1 MSDVQAPFAPKQ
13 PSPRTHHGDTV
24 DDPYA
29 WLRDGENPEVLAFL
43 KDNNTY
49 TETHT
54 EHLDG
59 LREQIFGEIKSRTKE
74 TDLTVPSRKGDWW
87 YYTRTEEGKQYGIHC
102 RTAATGDTPPDLGD
116 GGPLPGET
124 ILLDENALAEG
135 HEFFALGAFTI
146 TPDGNLLAYSV
157 DTTGDERFTLRFKD
171 LRTGE
176 ALADEITG
184 IFYGGA
190 WSHGGEAL
198 FYTRVDESWRPY
210 QVYRHDLGAK
220 GEDALVHEE
229 TDERF
234 WVGVDLSRSERYLF
248 LESHSKITSEIR
260 YLASDRPTEE
270 FALFG
275 SGRRHGVEVTVDHQG
290 DRFLVLHNDGAE
302 NFTLGWAPLDDTS
315 AFNPILEHRADTRIL
330 DVDAFSTHLVV
341 SYRRDGLTGVSI
353 LDFAEGTGYGEPVE
367 LSFPEPIYT
376 VHPSANP
383 DYVSGQVR
391 LSYTSMITPD
401 SVFDYD
407 LATRELLLRKR
418 KEVLGG
424 YRPEDYE
431 QRREWAVAEDG
442 TRVPISVMYRKGITA
457 DGTAPCLIYGY
468 GSYETSI
475 DPYFAVP
482 RLSLV
487 DRGMVFAIAH
497 VRGGGEMGR
506 AWYDNGKML
515 HKRNT
520 FTDFV
525 ACAEHLVKA
534 GWSAPDKLVARGGSA
549 GGLLMGAI
557 ANLAPQ
563 RFAGVVAD
571 VPFVDALNTILD
583 PSLPL
588 TVIEWEEWGNP
599 LEDPEVYE
607 YMKSYTPYENV
618 AATEY
623 PAILAVTSLHDT
635 RVLFHEP
642 AKWIARLREVATGG
656 PFLLKTE
663 MEAGHGGRSGRYD
676 AWKEQAFA
684 LAWIL
689 DTAEAV

>member
-13 PSPRTHHGDTV
+13 PSPREHHGDTV

-49 TETHT
+49 TEAHT
-54 EHLDG
+54 KHLDG

-87 YYTRTEEGKQYGIHC
+87 YYSRTEEGKQYGIHC

-116 GGPLPGET
+116 GGPLPGES
-124 ILLDENALAEG
+124 ILLDENVLAEG

-146 TPDGNLLAYSV
+146 TPDGNLLAYST

-171 LRTGE
+171 LSTGE

-184 IFYGGA
+184 VFYGGA

-198 FYTRVDESWRPY
+198 FYTRVDDSWRPF
-210 QVYRHDLGAK
+210 QVYRHDLGST

-229 TDERF
+229 ADERF
-234 WVGVDLSRSERYLF
+234 WVGVDLSRSEKYLF

-260 YLASDRPTEE
+260 YLPSDQPTGE
-270 FALFG
+270 FTLFG
-275 SGRRHGVEVTVDHQG
+275 AGRRHGVEVTVDHQG

-315 AFNPILEHRADTRIL
+315 AFNPILGHRADTRIL

-353 LDFAEGTGYGEPVE
+353 LDFAEGTGYGEAVE
-367 LSFPEPIYT
+367 LGFPEPIYT

-407 LATRELLLRKR
+407 LATREMLLRKR

-442 TRVPISVMYRKGITA
+442 TRVPISVMYRKGVTA

-525 ACAEHLVKA
+525 ACAEHLVKS
-534 GWSAPDKLVARGGSA
+534 GWSAPDRLIARGGSA

-557 ANLAPQ
+557 ANLAPA

-642 AKWIARLREVATGG
+642 AKWIARLREVASGG

-676 AWKEQAFA
+676 AWKEAAFA

-689 DTAEAV
+689 DTAGVS